1 MNEYIKT
8 DPGSEK
14 KAIATFGNGCFWCTE
29 AIFRMVDGV
38 IEVNSGY
45 SGGHTPN
52 PDYESV
58 CSGTTGHAECIQV
71 VFDPGKLSYDRLLE
85 IFWNTH
91 DPTTLNR
98 QGNDIG
104 TQYRSVVFYHDD
116 LQYHEALSMMKKLEA
131 SGIFKNPIVTTL
143 EPFKQFYPAESY
155 HQDYYRLNGRAPYC
169 QYVIRPKVEKFR
181 KNLQ

>member
-8 DPGSEK
+8 DPGLDK

-71 VFDPGKLSYDRLLE
+71 IFDPGKLSFDRLLE

-181 KNLQ
+181 QNLL

>member
-8 DPGSEK
+8 DPGLDK

-71 VFDPGKLSYDRLLE
+71 IFDPGKLSYDRLLE

-116 LQYHEALSMMKKLEA
+116 LQYQEALSMMKKLEA

-181 KNLQ
+181 QNLL

>member
-71 VFDPGKLSYDRLLE
+71 IFDPGKLSYDRLLE

>member
-1 MNEYIKT
+1 
-8 DPGSEK
+8 
-14 KAIATFGNGCFWCTE
+14 
-29 AIFRMVDGV
+29 MVDGV

-71 VFDPGKLSYDRLLE
+71 IFDPGKLSYDRLLE

-181 KNLQ
+181 QNLL

>member
-8 DPGSEK
+8 DPGLDK

-71 VFDPGKLSYDRLLE
+71 IFDPGKLSFDRLLE

>member
-8 DPGSEK
+8 DPGLDK

-71 VFDPGKLSYDRLLE
+71 IFDPGKLSYDRLLE

-116 LQYHEALSMMKKLEA
+116 LQYQEALSIMKKLEA

>member
-8 DPGSEK
+8 DPGLDK

-71 VFDPGKLSYDRLLE
+71 IFDPGKLSYDRLLE

>member
-1 MNEYIKT
+1 MNQYIKT
-8 DPGSEK
+8 DPGLDK

-71 VFDPGKLSYDRLLE
+71 IFDPGKLSYDRLLE

-116 LQYHEALSMMKKLEA
+116 LQYQEALSMMKKLEA

-181 KNLQ
+181 QNLL